1 MRASFAFLFLAAAL
15 LCLLGCEGTSPPAA
29 APAAD
34 KPPARQSRSF
44 GTVARPADLALGKQL
59 FVERC
64 SRCHGES
71 GEKPFG
77 GGPSFNERAVPAE
90 EITRA
95 VNGRFRD
102 KSDDE
107 RHAVI
112 RYLQSITK
120 PVPDPPRH
128 PD

>member
-1 MRASFAFLFLAAAL
+1 MRASIKFLLVLAGF
-15 LCLLGCEGTSPPAA
+15 LCLLGCEGTSPQAAAPRPA

-34 KPPARQSRSF
+34 KS
-44 GTVARPADLALGKQL
+44 PADLALGKQL

-64 SRCHGES
+64 SRCHGET

-77 GGPSFNERAVPAE
+77 GGPAFNERAVPGD

-102 KSDDE
+102 KTDDE
-107 RHAVI
+107 RRAVI
-112 RYLQSITK
+112 RYLLSITK
-120 PVPDPPRH
+120 PAPASSRH